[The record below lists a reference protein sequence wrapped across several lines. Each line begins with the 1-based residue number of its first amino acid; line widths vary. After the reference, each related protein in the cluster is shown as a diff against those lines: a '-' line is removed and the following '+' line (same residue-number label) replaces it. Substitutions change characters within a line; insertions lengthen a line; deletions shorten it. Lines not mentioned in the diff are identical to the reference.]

1 MSRLVAVDWGSSS
14 LRAALLDESGAVVA
28 TRASDDGMLKVARSG
43 FDAVF
48 EAEFGDWMDVP
59 GTRCL
64 MAGMVGSRQGWVEAD
79 YVPCPS
85 GRDDFVARL
94 KPIGDASA
102 KRRHIAIVPG
112 ASCLVDGVPDV
123 LRGEEVKAI
132 GVLELL
138 DADSAA
144 VVSPGTHSKWMTLER
159 GRLVRFSTAMTG
171 EFYALL
177 RQHSILG
184 RGMPPEGDDALD
196 GAAFDDGVRR
206 SLAGCG
212 LLQTAFGVRTRSL
225 FGELPPRSLASYLS
239 GLVIGEELRCRPL
252 AQVRLV
258 AVVGAPALTER
269 YARALATCD
278 VDARVFDESAVWRG
292 LWMIDRLRGEREGA
306 RG

>member
-14 LRAALLDESGAVVA
+14 LRAALLDEVGAVLE
-28 TRASDDGMLKVARSG
+28 TRASDDGMLKLEPSG

-48 EAEFGDWMDVP
+48 EAALGDWMDVA

-64 MAGMVGSRQGWVEAD
+64 MAGMVGSRQGWVETD
-79 YVPCPS
+79 YVPCPCS
-85 GRDDFVARL
+85 RDDLVARL
-94 KPIGDASA
+94 KPIGDAST
-102 KRRHIAIVPG
+102 KRRDVAIVPG
-112 ASCLVDGVPDV
+112 ASCVVDGIPDV

-132 GVLELL
+132 GALELL
-138 DADSAA
+138 GTDSAN

-159 GRLVRFSTAMTG
+159 GRLAGFSTAMTG

-206 SLAGCG
+206 ALQGCG
-212 LLQTAFGVRTRSL
+212 LLQSAFGVRTRSL
-225 FGELPPRSLASYLS
+225 FGELRAESLASYLS

-252 AQVRLV
+252 AGVRSV
-258 AVVGAPALTER
+258 ALVGAPALTDR
-269 YARALATCD
+269 YVRALAVRG
-278 VDARVFDESAVWRG
+278 VDAHVFDEAAVWRG
-292 LWMIDRLRGEREGA
+292 LWTIDRLR
-306 RG
+306 RGRQGGSR